1 MLFRKRVF
9 GNYWKLGQT
18 ENVFYVDCKIRAHEC
33 KMFSS
38 FIFTS
43 NELHFSHNTLSEL
56 LSHALLTDH
65 WYSPSSLTPS
75 STLSLMPNA
84 ANPLPRASPS
94 STHNPTSAK
103 DPPTVSFLFQLSSF
117 LSSTTSPHLWPTLY
131 KSRSTSPQTHL
142 AKIHPQTHKQPINVF
157 LLIFGCVKVYIL
169 KFYVIKFVW
178 KLRKWLR
185 KCEKFVGK

>member
-1 MLFRKRVF
+1 MFWLQATSGNAFPKTCVF
-9 GNYWKLGQT
+9 GSYWKLGQT

-84 ANPLPRASPS
+84 VDPLPYASSS
-94 STHNPTSAK
+94 STHSSMSAK

-117 LSSTTSPHLWPTLY
+117 LSPTTSPHLTSNPHI
-131 KSRSTSPQTHL
+131 SDPPSTKADP
-142 AKIHPQTHKQPINVF
+142 HPLKPI
-157 LLIFGCVKVYIL
+157 
-169 KFYVIKFVW
+169 
-178 KLRKWLR
+178 
-185 KCEKFVGK
+185 